1 LCRIDERSRFD
12 LLKKAITQNKALAVI
27 DRQIETLKE
36 QQSQYS
42 ADKYNDEEEYLLNVQ
57 HLKEL
62 Q

>member
-1 LCRIDERSRFD
+1 MCRIDERSRFD